1 MAVVAALHVAPVKG
15 LRLVAVDAL
24 DIGPTGPAGDRA
36 FHVREADGTIA
47 LTPRNPR
54 LVQVVPAWDR
64 ERGELALVF
73 PDGTR
78 VSGPVER
85 GRPVTTAFWDR
96 RPVAGH
102 VVEGPFAA
110 ALSEQAGRPV
120 QLVARAGH
128 ETGGDVQPVSL
139 MSTASLDALAAA
151 LDRGV
156 DGRRFRMTITI
167 EGVEAWEEHG
177 WTGRDEGVTKL
188 LFEPGTRRLLGA
200 AMVGPNAGELIAETV
215 HALEMGADAE
225 DIGLTIHP
233 HPTLSESVGMA
244 AEVGTG
250 TITDLPPKRKRARR

>member
-1 MAVVAALHVAPVKG
+1 MAAVAALHVAPVKG

-24 DIGPTGPAGDRA
+24 DIGPTGAAGDRA

-54 LVQVVPAWDR
+54 LVQVIPAWDP
-64 ERGELALVF
+64 ERGELALAF

-78 VSGPVER
+78 VAGPVER
-85 GRPVTTAFWDR
+85 GEPVTTSFWDR

-110 ALSEQAGRPV
+110 ALSEHAGRPV
-120 QLVARAGH
+120 QLVARAEH

-139 MSTASLDALAAA
+139 MSTASLAALGAA
-151 LDRGV
+151 LDRDV

-177 WTGRDEGVTKL
+177 WTGRDVRVGDAVLRVEALTERCVVTTRDPESGRTDAPVLRALAGLRGRDDVTFGVWCDVVAA
-188 LFEPGTRRLLGA
+188 GA
-200 AMVGPNAGELIAETV
+200 VRVGDPVA
-215 HALEMGADAE
+215 AL
-225 DIGLTIHP
+225 
-233 HPTLSESVGMA
+233 
-244 AEVGTG
+244 
-250 TITDLPPKRKRARR
+250 